1 MSRLSNSSSSST
13 HSTKRIP
20 DDVFDEVEKM
30 RSESKVQPESI
41 ETASVA
47 PIVAPPMIAVPVV
60 AAPEAYVSASIPCET
75 VTEADLVAGTFAPAR
90 RVGRVDRVGGERRKS
105 HPLAVALLPII
116 WSLAAGV
123 WTFGILHTYVTVDPI
138 IALFTATA
146 VFVSLISMTCLF
158 RLDRSSPS
166 QA

>member
-1 MSRLSNSSSSST
+1 MSRLSNSSSGST

-20 DDVFDEVEKM
+20 DDVFDEVDKM
-30 RSESKVQPESI
+30 RAESETRTESI

-47 PIVAPPMIAVPVV
+47 PIVASPMIAVPVV
-60 AAPEAYVSASIPCET
+60 AAPDADIAASIQSEGL
-75 VTEADLVAGTFAPAR
+75 TEADLVAGTFKPAGR
-90 RVGRVDRVGGERRKS
+90 AGVGQRKS
-105 HPLAVALLPII
+105 HPLAVAVLPII

-158 RLDRSSPS
+158 RLDRVSPT